1 MSFFMLPLLAT
12 TATAAKVPEYVNTYA
27 PLVHLFS
34 VENYNPASIPG
45 HLTNTTPNL
54 HSATVQPSS
63 PSLSDLS
70 ALNYIPN
77 SSSGKDIYLSSR
89 SPFIVGPEQANYL
102 KGVKPDASGKTEDA
116 ISAVIV
122 TVEHASREYLDA
134 YYFYF
139 YAFDYGGSYP
149 IVGNVGNHVGDW
161 EHSMIRFNSTS
172 HTPISLWYSQHSGGE
187 AFSYSAVEKSSPP
200 NANAADEGEKLRPI
214 VYSANGTHAN
224 YATPGTHDHT
234 IPGLNLPAGPVED
247 HTDAGALWDPTPS
260 AYYFSFTPSSP
271 GNYSDDTGKFS
282 SYGDEPTDWLYFAG
296 HWGDDRL
303 PESDPRQNCDFGVDG
318 LCQYQGG
325 PTGPYFKD
333 LNRDKVCPDSQENCN
348 VLPVLLP

>member
-1 MSFFMLPLLAT
+1 MPPIIATMSILPFFPFLLAS
-12 TATAAKVPEYVNTYA
+12 AIAAKVPSYVNTYA

-34 VENYNPASIPG
+34 GENYFPASIPG
-45 HLTNTTPNL
+45 HLTNTLPKL
-54 HSATVQPSS
+54 HNATVS
-63 PSLSDLS
+63 PTNPTLSNLS
-70 ALNYIPN
+70 TLNSIPN

-89 SPFIVGPEQANYL
+89 SPFTLGPEQAAYL
-102 KGVKPDASGKTEDA
+102 KGVKPDASGKTETA
-116 ISAVIV
+116 VSAVIV
-122 TVEHASREYLDA
+122 TVEHPSRGLLDA

-161 EHSMIRFNSTS
+161 EHSMVRFNSTS
-172 HTPISLWYSQHSGGE
+172 QTPISLWYSQHSGGE
-187 AFSYSAVEKSSPP
+187 AFEYSAVQKSP
-200 NANAADEGEKLRPI
+200 DEPKRPL

-234 IPGLNLPAGPVED
+234 IPGLNLPAGPIED
-247 HTDAGALWDPTPS
+247 HTDAGALWDPTLN

-282 SYGDEPTDWLYFAG
+282 AYGDEPTDWLYFAG

-303 PESDPRQNCDFGVDG
+303 PENDPRQNCDFGVDG

-333 LNRDKVCPDSQENCN
+333 LNRDKVCPDSQEDCN